1 MTVPRAAL
9 VLALALAAGS
19 AAAAEGCQPGEVA
32 LRGPAGQARFRVEL
46 AATEQDRERGLMD
59 RRAMAAD
66 AGMLFVY
73 DRPVHARF
81 WMKDTLIPLDMI
93 FVDPAGR
100 VLRVAADAR
109 PMDETIIDGG
119 PGVQFVL
126 EINGGLAAQLG
137 IAPGSQMQSPALDQG
152 RALWPCTA
160 P

>member
-1 MTVPRAAL
+1 MTPPGAAL
-9 VLALALAAGS
+9 VLALALAAGP
-19 AAAAEGCQPGEVA
+19 AAAAQGCQPDEVA
-32 LRGPAGQARFRVEL
+32 FRGPGGQARFRVEL
-46 AATEQDRERGLMD
+46 AATERDREHGLMD
-59 RRAMAAD
+59 RRTMAD
-66 AGMLFVY
+66 GAGMLFVY

-93 FVDPAGR
+93 FLDTAGR

-119 PGVQFVL
+119 EGVQFVL
-126 EINGGLAAQLG
+126 EINGGLAARLG

-152 RALWPCTA
+152 RAAWPCGA